1 MKLDRRRRWLAPA
14 GALIAGAWLAEACV
28 VPEFYIDEGLGGA
41 ASGGDTSSGGGD
53 GDGDGG
59 ETTESGGTSSGDGG
73 SAAGGSES
81 SGGSASGGGTDSGGS
96 NSSGTGGTCLPAVDL
111 PSPFPD
117 DWTSGTVVQLSYD
130 AAWSWHSSE
139 RAVVDVAS
147 GKLLAS
153 SVAYETGATELV
165 LYNLSGG
172 GKVSYVLGSPGQ
184 DDQNS
189 AALVVKAPD
198 EYFAAWAGHELD
210 CNTYFSNFSD
220 TTWSPG
226 DQVNWSTPGFAPKDC
241 PWTTPAAANLRV
253 NHNSVWEM
261 SDEDVYYD
269 IVRAIDGGESLLAS
283 NDGGLTWSYAGQLT
297 SQASSYPFGYYS
309 FWGNGQNRIDFIGTE
324 AHPRDE
330 DTSLYH
336 GYLQGGQVYDSLGV
350 SQDADVTD
358 DMASEVTDFIQV
370 FPAGMMLGGVAL
382 GHLWNL
388 DLVRYDDGTIAAVWQ
403 GRVDGTSGSS
413 TDLRLAY
420 SRFDGTSW
428 ASTYLGQAGPYLSDN
443 EQDYT
448 GGAALDPDHPGTI
461 YISTAVDPRDDT
473 TILDHH
479 EIWKGVTCDDGVSF
493 EWTPITM
500 SSMVDNLRPTVPKWD
515 EDHTALLWFRGLY
528 TSPQDFGT
536 ELVALISGP

>member
-1 MKLDRRRRWLAPA
+1 MRLDRRRRWLAPA

-53 GDGDGG
+53 GDGG

-73 SAAGGSES
+73 SSAGGST
-81 SGGSASGGGTDSGGS
+81 SGGGTDSGG
-96 NSSGTGGTCLPAVDL
+96 TGGGGPVCPPAVNL
-111 PSPFPD
+111 PSSFPD

-130 AAWSWHSSE
+130 AAWGWLSNE

-153 SVAYETGATELV
+153 SNAYETGATEV
-165 LYNLSGG
+165 VIYNLSGG
-172 GKVSYVLGSPGQ
+172 AKVAYVLGSPGQ

-189 AALVVKAPD
+189 AALLVKGPG
-198 EYFAAWAGHELD
+198 EYFAAWTGHEVD

-220 TTWSPG
+220 SAWSSG
-226 DQVNWSTPGFAPKDC
+226 DMVNWSTPGIAPQDC
-241 PWTTPAAANLRV
+241 PWATEAAVDLHV
-253 NHNSVWEM
+253 NYNNVWEM
-261 SDEDVYYD
+261 SDESRYYD
-269 IVRAIDGGESLLAS
+269 IVRAVGGSQTLLS
-283 NDGGLTWSYAGQLT
+283 SDDGGLTWSYAGQLT
-297 SQASSYPFGYYS
+297 RPASYYPFGYYS
-309 FWGNGQNRIDFIGTE
+309 YWGDGQSRIDFIGTE

-336 GYLQGGQVYDSLGV
+336 GYLEGGQVYDSHGV
-350 SQDADVTD
+350 SQDTDATD
-358 DMASEVTDFIQV
+358 DMAREATTFTQV

-428 ASTYLGQAGPYLSDN
+428 TSTYLGQAGPYLSDN

-448 GGAALDPDHPGTI
+448 GGAALDPDHPDTI

-515 EDHTALLWFRGLY
+515 EDHTALLWIRGLY

-536 ELVALISGP
+536 ELVALILGVE